1 MPFFTS
7 FFAFLKYSVVIYNVY
22 ISITKAFLQ
31 PKDTKN
37 ENIKFSLTLK
47 KVVDFIQYIVYDENN
62 QKIKTG
68 RFKEKIIMKKRLIN
82 PTRITLWDKC
92 LHFLKYFTPTTLIVL
107 CLELSCII
115 PLVIFL
121 VILYYFIF

>member
-7 FFAFLKYSVVIYNVY
+7 FFAFLKYSVVIYNLY

-62 QKIKTG
+62 QKIKN
-68 RFKEKIIMKKRLIN
+68 REI
-82 PTRITLWDKC
+82 
-92 LHFLKYFTPTTLIVL
+92 
-107 CLELSCII
+107 
-115 PLVIFL
+115 
-121 VILYYFIF
+121 